1 MLPVDLQV
9 NGHGAVVDVVLIGIR
24 EQVGD
29 DAAHLVLVEV
39 DFDGLLRKV
48 EYEFHLL
55 GRGIVGESLCGL
67 AHEADDVASL
77 QMQFLHAHVEPAKVE
92 QFHDEVV
99 QLAGIAP
106 GHVDLGADGSRQ
118 RGLADFL
125 ERGHHQ
131 RERCLQ
137 VVADVGEEPDF
148 LFLHLVFLQV
158 QFQLADGVFTL
169 LPVAQGFIDDIA
181 QGGQQQ
187 QIEQDCRKRKP

>member
-1 MLPVDLQV
+1 
-9 NGHGAVVDVVLIGIR
+9 
-24 EQVGD
+24 
-29 DAAHLVLVEV
+29 
-39 DFDGLLRKV
+39 
-48 EYEFHLL
+48 
-55 GRGIVGESLCGL
+55 
-67 AHEADDVASL
+67 
-77 QMQFLHAHVEPAKVE
+77 MQFLHAHVEPAEVE

-106 GHVDLGADGSRQ
+106 SHVDLGADGSRQ

-131 RERCLQ
+131 RERRLQ